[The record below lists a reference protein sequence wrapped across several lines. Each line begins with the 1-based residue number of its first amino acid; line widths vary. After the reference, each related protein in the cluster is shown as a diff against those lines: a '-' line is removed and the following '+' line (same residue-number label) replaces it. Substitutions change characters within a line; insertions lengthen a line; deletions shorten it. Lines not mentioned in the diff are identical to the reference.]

1 MSAASELEKIAHE
14 VAVCTKCDLCKHRT
28 NTVPGEGSPH
38 ARVMFIGEA
47 PGFHEDQQ
55 GRPFVGQS
63 GQLLNK
69 LLEAVKLPREE
80 VFIANVV
87 KCHPP
92 QNLDPTPGQMAAC
105 QPYLD
110 RQIAAINPRLVVT
123 LGRFSMA
130 RYWPGQYISQIHGQ
144 VKQADG
150 RLYLPMFH
158 PSAALRDRDRTLPKF
173 KADGLQIPALLA
185 KAEEISRNEIWGYP
199 LKDAPDP
206 VVAPPDSPAVAQDAN
221 TPVVKI
227 VKPTVAPPLTV
238 AETPAAFE
246 TKPQPEPLK
255 GEADKPGPFVAPVVG
270 TLKAEEPT
278 SKEVETAKGVERG
291 NAVQPGKLP
300 PQEVKPAPAQVA
312 SRVKNIRAEVAP
324 GVEPAQTR
332 ETLPANGPKD
342 IEDLAELA
350 AQAQVVPGLSLA
362 EVGQTGRGRKQPG
375 EPAKPRKKR
384 PPAPGEQLSMF

>member
-1 MSAASELEKIAHE
+1 MSAASELEKIARE

-69 LLEAVKLPREE
+69 LLEAVNLPREQ

-92 QNLDPTPGQMAAC
+92 QNLDPTPEQMAAC
-105 QPYLD
+105 KPYLD
-110 RQIAAINPRLVVT
+110 RQIAAINPRLIVT

-158 PSAALRDRDRTLPKF
+158 PSAALRDRERTLPRF
-173 KADGLQIPALLA
+173 KADGLQIPVLLA
-185 KAEEISRNEIWGYP
+185 RAEEMARSEIWGYP
-199 LKDAPDP
+199 TGEEAEAEPAP
-206 VVAPPDSPAVAQDAN
+206 VVPAVAPKTVEPPGQQ
-221 TPVVKI
+221 TPVPASPVTQAPLPAV
-227 VKPTVAPPLTV
+227 VKPLAV
-238 AETPAAFE
+238 AETPAPFE
-246 TKPQPEPLK
+246 TKSQA
-255 GEADKPGPFVAPVVG
+255 GELQGENDQSAPFVAPVAD
-270 TLKAEEPT
+270 TLKAEEAAP
-278 SKEVETAKGVERG
+278 EVVA
-291 NAVQPGKLP
+291 AVA
-300 PQEVKPAPAQVA
+300 EPAPVPDANLTQA
-312 SRVKNIRAEVAP
+312 GEVVEAKAVYVSKDALP
-324 GVEPAQTR
+324 GVENGSGGVNGVEAEDAKVLATQT
-332 ETLPANGPKD
+332 EVA
-342 IEDLAELA
+342 
-350 AQAQVVPGLSLA
+350 PGLSLA
-362 EVGQTGRGRKQPG
+362 EAGKVRKQPN

-384 PPAPGEQLSMF
+384 PAGPGEQLSMF

>member
-1 MSAASELEKIAHE
+1 MSAASELEKIARE
-14 VAVCTKCDLCKHRT
+14 VAVCTKCDLCRHRT

-55 GRPFVGQS
+55 GRPFVGPS

-69 LLEAVKLPREE
+69 LLDAIKLPRED

-92 QNLDPTPGQMAAC
+92 QNLDPTPEQMAAC
-105 QPYLD
+105 KPYLD
-110 RQIAAINPRLVVT
+110 RQIAAINPRLIVT

-185 KAEEISRNEIWGYP
+185 RAEELARNEIWGYP
-199 LKDAPDP
+199 VTEEAEAPAPAKPLSASAKQLIADAT
-206 VVAPPDSPAVAQDAN
+206 A
-221 TPVVKI
+221 I
-227 VKPTVAPPLTV
+227 
-238 AETPAAFE
+238 FE
-246 TKPQPEPLK
+246 TKVSPEPLK
-255 GEADKPGPFVAPVVG
+255 EEPERPAPFVAPVG
-270 TLKAEEPT
+270 ETLQAEEAPVPT
-278 SKEVETAKGVERG
+278 SLAPVNVLSTEAL
-291 NAVQPGKLP
+291 QP
-300 PQEVKPAPAQVA
+300 EAEAPAQTVQVVLEA
-312 SRVKNIRAEVAP
+312 SAAPEKKAARPRKAKAAPAEKGVTDKP
-324 GVEPAQTR
+324 GDGNTKKS
-332 ETLPANGPKD
+332 NGAG
-342 IEDLAELA
+342 DLTALA
-350 AQAQVVPGLSLA
+350 AQAEVAPGLSLA
-362 EVGQTGRGRKQPG
+362 EAGKTERSRKPQG
-375 EPAKPRKKR
+375 DPAKPRKKR
-384 PPAPGEQLSMF
+384 PEAPGEQLTMF